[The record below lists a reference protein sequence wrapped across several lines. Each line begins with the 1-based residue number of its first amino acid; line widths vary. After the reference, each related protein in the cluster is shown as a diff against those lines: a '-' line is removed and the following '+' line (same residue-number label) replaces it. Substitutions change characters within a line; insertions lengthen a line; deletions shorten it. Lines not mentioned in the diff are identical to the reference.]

1 MEETK
6 KTPSKSKN
14 HEKEAIYA
22 TPKIKTITRS
32 SSFSEENGSAFS
44 QSRDEL
50 IERYEFLADQYEAS
64 LNERDQLKK
73 QKRSLELEIASINQ
87 QQARLKELLESLK
100 SEQESKPEDA

>member
-1 MEETK
+1 MNRERESL
-6 KTPSKSKN
+6 PP
-14 HEKEAIYA
+14 

-32 SSFSEENGSAFS
+32 SSFSEESGSTFS

-100 SEQESKPEDA
+100 SEQASKASNS